1 MPQACDFFNG
11 WWRDSSS
18 LIVYHDSHFVYW
30 FGWFKYISMHVW
42 MLDFHLL
49 SNCIIWGYWSLVMH
63 EFTLALVGSIN
74 TFILHHYF
82 LRRMLLVATLWTD
95 GSYSWTNFRSMEI
108 TDTAS
113 TNIAVCRMSSL
124 LLIFSTF
131 FDDNSG
137 AGSTQDYFELQLCSP
152 QGLLD
157 MVAGPGGRRLHGRLP
172 QGKSPSLEAAGF
184 RQQDTQMDSLP
195 FSICL
200 RSFIPD

>member
-1 MPQACDFFNG
+1 
-11 WWRDSSS
+11 
-18 LIVYHDSHFVYW
+18 
-30 FGWFKYISMHVW
+30 
-42 MLDFHLL
+42 
-49 SNCIIWGYWSLVMH
+49 
-63 EFTLALVGSIN
+63 
-74 TFILHHYF
+74 
-82 LRRMLLVATLWTD
+82 
-95 GSYSWTNFRSMEI
+95 
-108 TDTAS
+108 
-113 TNIAVCRMSSL
+113 MSSL

-157 MVAGPGGRRLHGRLP
+157 MVAGPGGRLRGRLP

-184 RQQDTQMDSLP
+184 RQQDTQMGSLP

>member
-1 MPQACDFFNG
+1 
-11 WWRDSSS
+11 
-18 LIVYHDSHFVYW
+18 
-30 FGWFKYISMHVW
+30 
-42 MLDFHLL
+42 
-49 SNCIIWGYWSLVMH
+49 
-63 EFTLALVGSIN
+63 
-74 TFILHHYF
+74 
-82 LRRMLLVATLWTD
+82 
-95 GSYSWTNFRSMEI
+95 
-108 TDTAS
+108 
-113 TNIAVCRMSSL
+113 MSSL

-131 FDDNSG
+131 FDGNSG

-184 RQQDTQMDSLP
+184 HQQDTQMDSPP

>member
-1 MPQACDFFNG
+1 
-11 WWRDSSS
+11 
-18 LIVYHDSHFVYW
+18 
-30 FGWFKYISMHVW
+30 
-42 MLDFHLL
+42 
-49 SNCIIWGYWSLVMH
+49 
-63 EFTLALVGSIN
+63 
-74 TFILHHYF
+74 
-82 LRRMLLVATLWTD
+82 
-95 GSYSWTNFRSMEI
+95 
-108 TDTAS
+108 
-113 TNIAVCRMSSL
+113 

-131 FDDNSG
+131 FDGNSG

-184 RQQDTQMDSLP
+184 HQTPKWILS